1 MRQAHGLETARTLR
15 LVIALFAIGV
25 FAVLPITAPAQAQGP
40 RPGKIY
46 RIGFLRAGDPPAG
59 YLEGFQQGLQEGGY
73 VLGQNVVVERR
84 TTDGSVD
91 QLPMLAEEL
100 LRSKVDVIVA
110 SGAPAAFMARNAT
123 TSVPVVFVGVV
134 DPVGIGLIPSLAR
147 PGGNLTGLAAT

>member
-15 LVIALFAIGV
+15 PVIALFAIGV
-25 FAVLPITAPAQAQGP
+25 FAVLPITAPVQAQGP
-40 RPGKIY
+40 RAVKIY
-46 RIGFLRAGDPPAG
+46 RIRFLRAGDPPAG

-100 LRSKVDVIVA
+100 LRSKVDVILA
-110 SGAPAAFMARNAT
+110 SAAPSAQIAKNAT
-123 TSVPVVFVGVV
+123 TSVPIVFVGVV
-134 DPVGIGLIPSLAR
+134 DPVGLGLVPSLAR
-147 PGGNLTGLAAT
+147 TDRKSVV